1 MVAYNTVIKRMEIK
15 LQHTGNLKEINNN
28 NNNNK
33 RNLNLFLFGLK
44 NKYRGKKSWIK
55 KKAMSFLKKT
65 LWEEKTDEYF
75 ENVLTFKQL
84 EHSNWNK
91 NTPSIKNY

>member
-28 NNNNK
+28 NNKK

-44 NKYRGKKSWIK
+44 NKYRGKKS
-55 KKAMSFLKKT
+55 
-65 LWEEKTDEYF
+65 
-75 ENVLTFKQL
+75 
-84 EHSNWNK
+84 
-91 NTPSIKNY
+91 

>member
-44 NKYRGKKSWIK
+44 NKYRGKKS
-55 KKAMSFLKKT
+55 
-65 LWEEKTDEYF
+65 
-75 ENVLTFKQL
+75 
-84 EHSNWNK
+84 
-91 NTPSIKNY
+91 